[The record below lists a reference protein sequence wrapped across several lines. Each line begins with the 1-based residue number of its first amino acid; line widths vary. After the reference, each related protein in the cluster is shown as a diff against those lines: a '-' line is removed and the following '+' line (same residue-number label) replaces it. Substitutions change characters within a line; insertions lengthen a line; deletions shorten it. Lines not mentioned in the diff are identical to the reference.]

1 MDIKKRLIL
10 AVRNVIL
17 AFFVV
22 IQIAPLIWLFLF
34 AFKDNHQIFNNPAFA
49 LPSPVIW
56 ENFKIVFQ
64 GLKIQTFLINSVL
77 VTVATVAVTLLF
89 SSMAA
94 YACVRMRWKYGKW
107 MIMLFLA
114 GIMIPVHAS
123 LLPLFILFKKMGIL
137 NSLWSLIIPYT
148 AFALPTAMFIFTG
161 FLKNLP
167 LELEEAACMDG
178 CNVSQLFFRI
188 ILPLMKIPM
197 SVVSIFTFLN
207 AWNELMF
214 ALTFTTDMTKKTL
227 PVAVMSFQGIFVTD
241 WGPIGAAM
249 LVATAPTFI
258 IYLCLSEQMQKSM
271 LQGAVKG

>member
-167 LELEEAACMDG
+167 
-178 CNVSQLFFRI
+178 
-188 ILPLMKIPM
+188 
-197 SVVSIFTFLN
+197 
-207 AWNELMF
+207 
-214 ALTFTTDMTKKTL
+214 
-227 PVAVMSFQGIFVTD
+227 
-241 WGPIGAAM
+241 
-249 LVATAPTFI
+249 
-258 IYLCLSEQMQKSM
+258 
-271 LQGAVKG
+271 